1 MKVIDNTRQ
10 GSPEW
15 HALRIGRV
23 TSSRTKDIMKSDN
36 LPVVDALIA
45 ERECFDDHLW
55 DALENNYESD
65 AMKWGT
71 EQEPEAKAKYSA
83 QTGIE
88 LIDVAFCIHD
98 ELDWLGMSPDGLTPD
113 HIGAVEVKCP
123 STKTHVRTIRMGGLP
138 NEHKWQVYQYFLVN
152 EKLQWLDFISY
163 DPRFAPKPLYIY
175 RVERNEIIEEL
186 KATMDALIKFWA
198 KFEKYHQQVTF

>member
-1 MKVIDNTRQ
+1 
-10 GSPEW
+10 
-15 HALRIGRV
+15 
-23 TSSRTKDIMKSDN
+23 
-36 LPVVDALIA
+36 
-45 ERECFDDHLW
+45 
-55 DALENNYESD
+55 
-65 AMKWGT
+65 
-71 EQEPEAKAKYSA
+71 
-83 QTGIE
+83 
-88 LIDVAFCIHD
+88 
-98 ELDWLGMSPDGLTPD
+98 
-113 HIGAVEVKCP
+113 
-123 STKTHVRTIRMGGLP
+123 MGGLP

>member
-1 MKVIDNTRQ
+1 
-10 GSPEW
+10 
-15 HALRIGRV
+15 
-23 TSSRTKDIMKSDN
+23 MKSDN

-45 ERECFDDHLW
+45 EKECFDDHLW
-55 DALENNYESD
+55 DALENNYESE

-71 EQEPEAKAKYSA
+71 EYEPEAKAKYTA

>member
-1 MKVIDNTRQ
+1 MKVIDNTQQ
-10 GSPEW
+10 GSREW

-55 DALENNYESD
+55 DALENNYESE

-71 EQEPEAKAKYSA
+71 
-83 QTGIE
+83 
-88 LIDVAFCIHD
+88 DVAFCIHD
-98 ELDWLGMSPDGLTPD
+98 ELDWLGMSPDGLTAD

-186 KATMDALIKFWA
+186 KATMDALLKFWA

>member
-1 MKVIDNTRQ
+1 MKVIDNTQQ

-55 DALENNYESD
+55 DALENNYESE

-71 EQEPEAKAKYSA
+71 EQEPEAKAKYTA

-98 ELDWLGMSPDGLTPD
+98 ELDWLGMSPDGLTAD

-175 RVERNEIIEEL
+175 RVERNDIIEEL
-186 KATMDALIKFWA
+186 KATMDALLKFWV